1 MHLESIENILDE
13 FDFNRVQETMEALD
27 WQWWDVEGIPSIS
40 DLRRRARSLL
50 EDVYNKSDEHLV
62 TTSTGGFEASRVMMV
77 GDLNKYLS
85 LKFVVAEFD
94 NFE

>member
-1 MHLESIENILDE
+1 MSIEAVENILDE
-13 FDFNRVQETMEALD
+13 FDFNRVQKTMEALD
-27 WQWWDVEGIPSIS
+27 WQWWDVDGVPSIS

-50 EDVYNKSDEHLV
+50 EDVYLKSDEHLV

-85 LKFVVAEFD
+85 MKFVVADCD
-94 NFE
+94 NFD